1 MDSLS
6 NAIITMM
13 NNELRNK
20 RSCIVSP
27 ASKLIGQVLRTLQQN
42 GYIGTFEFIDDGR
55 SGKFVIQ
62 LLGRINKLGPIRP
75 RYPVSAKELET
86 WERRYLPGRELGY
99 LILSTSRGVVT
110 NREVK
115 AQRLGGSLLAYVY

>member
-1 MDSLS
+1 M
-6 NAIITMM
+6 TMM

-20 RSCIVSP
+20 RSCVVST
-27 ASKLIGQVLRTLQQN
+27 ASKLIGQVLRALQQN

-75 RYPVSAKELET
+75 RFTVSAKGLET

-99 LILSTSRGVVT
+99 LIVSTSRGVVT
-110 NREVK
+110 NREAK

>member
-75 RYPVSAKELET
+75 RYPVSVKELET

>member
-1 MDSLS
+1 MDPLS
-6 NAIITMM
+6 NAIMSMM

-20 RSCIVSP
+20 RSCVVSP

-75 RYPVSAKELET
+75 RYPVNSRELEL

-99 LILSTSRGVVT
+99 LIISTSRGVMT
-110 NREVK
+110 NREAK
-115 AQRLGGSLLAYVY
+115 TQHLGGSLLAYVY

>member
-20 RSCIVSP
+20 RSCVVSP
-27 ASKLIGQVLRTLQQN
+27 ASKLIGQVLRALQQN
-42 GYIGTFEFIDDGR
+42 GYVGAFEFIDDGR

-62 LLGRINKLGPIRP
+62 LLGRINGVGPIRP
-75 RYPVSAKELET
+75 RFPVNARKLEI

-99 LILSTSRGVVT
+99 LILSTSRGIMT
-110 NREVK
+110 NRAAK
-115 AQRLGGSLLAYVY
+115 AQHLGGTLLAYVY